1 MKLRDIFFY
10 PIGQGSIDNSKSWK
24 DEFPFLNCLTWICTK
39 IKCES
44 FAVTWMGMKRY
55 TLTWSVNKFATYT
68 KYMDSKTI
76 YTHNIDENTY
86 LYNYG
91 YYFVGINFV

>member
-1 MKLRDIFFY
+1 MKLRDISFY

-24 DEFPFLNCLTWICTK
+24 DEFAFLNCLTWICTK
-39 IKCES
+39 IKSES

>member
-1 MKLRDIFFY
+1 
-10 PIGQGSIDNSKSWK
+10 
-24 DEFPFLNCLTWICTK
+24 
-39 IKCES
+39 
-44 FAVTWMGMKRY
+44 MGMKRY

-68 KYMDSKTI
+68 KDMDSKTI
-76 YTHNIDENTY
+76 YMHNIDENTY